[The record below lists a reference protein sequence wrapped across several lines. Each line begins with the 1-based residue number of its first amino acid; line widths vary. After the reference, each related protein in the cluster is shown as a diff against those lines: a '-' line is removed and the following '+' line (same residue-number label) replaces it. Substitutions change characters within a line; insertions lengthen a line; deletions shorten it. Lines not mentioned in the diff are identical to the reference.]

1 MASER
6 RQSLII
12 NIQNLQ
18 NHPQMIEKRRKARQ
32 TFESNLILAG
42 LSIEYE
48 QKNVRGH
55 PYTTWSK
62 FWVFLTPLPPSW
74 SLLLNKHY
82 VIQA

>member
-48 QKNVRGH
+48 QKNVSRKLQKIFKM
-55 PYTTWSK
+55 PRVK
-62 FWVFLTPLPPSW
+62 F
-74 SLLLNKHY
+74 LLLSNTF
-82 VIQA
+82 